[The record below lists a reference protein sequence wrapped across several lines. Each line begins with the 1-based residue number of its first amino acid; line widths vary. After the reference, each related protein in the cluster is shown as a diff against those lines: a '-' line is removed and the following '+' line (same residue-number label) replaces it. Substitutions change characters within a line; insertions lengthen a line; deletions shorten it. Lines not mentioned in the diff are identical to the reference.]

1 MILEYKIDER
11 AEEISVRSFLKRQG
25 LSTHLWRR
33 LKHQGSL
40 SVNGEPVLRA
50 TLAKLRGGDLLRCEI
65 PESTAIEPEE
75 LPLDICYEDENL
87 LVVNKPAQMLVHPVA
102 KEQHGTL
109 ANAVAHYYAIKKE
122 PCVFHPTHR
131 LDRNTTGLVLI
142 AKQPHIQSLLTGK
155 DGARFHRTYL
165 AVVHGN
171 FSCGEGTIESPI
183 RRKPG
188 SFIEQ
193 ETHESGKSA
202 VTRYRVISDSEE
214 ASLVELQPVT
224 GRTHQLRVHLAGVGH
239 PILGDDFYGEP
250 SPLIARQA
258 LHAYRLDLVHP
269 VTRRPLAVEAPLPED
284 FISVLRVLQLPD
296 TNNRLNNL
304 IG

>member
-40 SVNGEPVLRA
+40 SINGQPVLRA

-75 LPLDICYEDENL
+75 IPLDICYEDENL
-87 LVVNKPAQMLVHPVA
+87 LIVNKPAQTLVHPVA

-109 ANAVAHYYAIKKE
+109 ANAVAYYYETKKE

-142 AKQPHIQSLLTGK
+142 AKQPHIQSLLTDK
-155 DGARFHRTYL
+155 DGLRFHRTYL
-165 AVVHGN
+165 AIAHGH
-171 FSCGEGTIESPI
+171 FSDVEGTIDFPI

-193 ETHESGKSA
+193 ETHEAGRSA
-202 VTRYRVISDSEE
+202 ITCYRVLAEE
-214 ASLVELQPVT
+214 EEVSLVELQPVT
-224 GRTHQLRVHLAGVGH
+224 GRTHQLRVHLAAVGH
-239 PILGDDFYGEP
+239 PILGDDLYGEP
-250 SPLIARQA
+250 SPLISRQA
-258 LHAYRLDLVHP
+258 LHAYRLDLEHP
-269 VTRRPLAVEAPLPED
+269 VTRLPLTVEAT
-284 FISVLRVLQLPD
+284 LPD
-296 TNNRLNNL
+296 DFLHVMAYFHFHK
-304 IG
+304 